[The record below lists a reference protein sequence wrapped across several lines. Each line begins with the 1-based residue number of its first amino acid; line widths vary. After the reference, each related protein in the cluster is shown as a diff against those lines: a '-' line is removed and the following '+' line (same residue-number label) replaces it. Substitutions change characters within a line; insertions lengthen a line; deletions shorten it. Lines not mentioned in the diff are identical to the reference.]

1 MDRDKVLISVIIPVY
16 NAEKYLPRCLESIS
30 MQTYTS
36 FEVIMID
43 DGSTDNSSSICKSYS
58 DKDDRFKYIYQ
69 DNTGPDIA
77 RKTGTRAAIGE
88 YVTYVDADDYIS
100 ENALEVMVNNA
111 NETLADI
118 ICSQIVRFDEK
129 KEWPGSTYNEA
140 ERILKDKEEI
150 LNAFFVSETL
160 IGTYY
165 AKLIRRSIMEDY
177 GFIRNGLIGE
187 DITAALYMFD
197 KAKIISLIP
206 DKTYFYYQNGDS
218 ISHAKYSPRHAVSLD
233 NYIKLRDLYLNR
245 DGVTHQRICGY
256 FASYQMAVATA
267 MGRSGSYEKEPGEL
281 LRKDLKDHW
290 KCIKNDAKTALY
302 MKMCIWL
309 YMHMPKVFIVLF
321 HILYIFTGR

>member
-16 NAEKYLPRCLESIS
+16 NAEKYLSRCLESVS
-30 MQTYTS
+30 MQTYAS

-43 DGSTDNSSSICKSYS
+43 DGSTDNSKSICRAYT
-58 DKDDRFKYIYQ
+58 DKDDRFKYVYQ
-69 DNTGPDIA
+69 DNAGPDMA
-77 RKTGTRAAIGE
+77 RKTGTNAAIGE

-100 ENALEVMVNNA
+100 ENALEVMINNA
-111 NETLADI
+111 DETSADI
-118 ICSQIVRFDEK
+118 ICSQILRFDGK
-129 KEWPGSTYNEA
+129 NEWSGSTYNEV

-177 GFIRNGLIGE
+177 RFIRDGLIGE

-206 DKTYFYYQNGDS
+206 DKTYIYYQNSDS
-218 ISHAKYSPRHAVSLD
+218 ISHAKYSHRHAVSLD
-233 NYIKLRDLYLNR
+233 NYIKLRDSYMNR
-245 DGVTHQRICGY
+245 DGVASQRICGY
-256 FASYQMAVATA
+256 FAAYQMAVATA

-290 KCIKNDAKTALY
+290 KCIKNDDKTAMY
-302 MKMCIWL
+302 MKLCIWL
-309 YMHMPKVFIVLF
+309 YMHMPKVFIGLF
-321 HILYIFTGR
+321 HVLYIFTGR